1 MNFSLSNMFCTNTYI
16 HTHTHINY
24 TYYLIYLKYFIILCN
39 TLYYFCSCSSGQ
51 LNDSR
56 IEKGDPLKGDTSK
69 TDINN
74 DTEGTWLIS
83 VFFIVFVS

>member
-1 MNFSLSNMFCTNTYI
+1 MLAIFY
-16 HTHTHINY
+16 
-24 TYYLIYLKYFIILCN
+24 IILCN
-39 TLYYFCSCSSGQ
+39 TLYCFCSCSLGQ

-74 DTEGTWLIS
+74 DAEGTWLI
-83 VFFIVFVS
+83 FFFFLSFINFSS

>member
-1 MNFSLSNMFCTNTYI
+1 M
-16 HTHTHINY
+16 
-24 TYYLIYLKYFIILCN
+24 
-39 TLYYFCSCSSGQ
+39 LYYFCFCSSGQ

-74 DTEGTWLIS
+74 DAEGTWLI
-83 VFFIVFVS
+83 FFLSFIDFVS